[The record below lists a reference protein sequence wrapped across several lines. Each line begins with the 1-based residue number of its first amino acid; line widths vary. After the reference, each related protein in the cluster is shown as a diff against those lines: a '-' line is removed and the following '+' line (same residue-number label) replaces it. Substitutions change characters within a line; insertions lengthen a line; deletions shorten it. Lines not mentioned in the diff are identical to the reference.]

1 MEERGGAGQHK
12 GAGSCGL
19 ALGRW
24 RITGWGGGSTRGS
37 KGGHGC
43 GGEWGLVG
51 EKPESHKARTGA
63 GVERWGEEG
72 GCEGE
77 TAQHKKAYSWSGL
90 FLGGGGTLQNEQPS
104 LLNILTFSLRL

>member
-12 GAGSCGL
+12 GAGSCGF

-24 RITGWGGGSTRGS
+24 RITGWGGGS

-43 GGEWGLVG
+43 GGDWEVGGGETRESESQNGSWGRKMGVKG
-51 EKPESHKARTGA
+51 EK
-63 GVERWGEEG
+63 G

-90 FLGGGGTLQNEQPS
+90 FLRRRGH
-104 LLNILTFSLRL
+104 FRK

>member
-24 RITGWGGGSTRGS
+24 RITGWGVPGGQRGGRGVEES
-37 KGGHGC
+37 GGWRGRN
-43 GGEWGLVG
+43 LRVR
-51 EKPESHKARTGA
+51 KPEQELGWKD
-63 GVERWGEEG
+63 GEEE

-77 TAQHKKAYSWSGL
+77 TAQHKKASSWSGL
-90 FLGGGGTLQNEQPS
+90 F
-104 LLNILTFSLRL
+104 